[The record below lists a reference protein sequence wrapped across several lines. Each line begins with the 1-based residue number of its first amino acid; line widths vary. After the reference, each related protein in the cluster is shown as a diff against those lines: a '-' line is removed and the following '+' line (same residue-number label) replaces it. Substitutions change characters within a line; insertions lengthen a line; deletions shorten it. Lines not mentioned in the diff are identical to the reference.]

1 MDEHAHK
8 STVEGASPLEPPQNV
23 IVDDR
28 TLRIGVLL
36 AAHVIFLSAAA
47 LRIIRGQRR
56 HLLRSRAAWW
66 LQYYP
71 PLVWIPFVVAYV
83 LPLSI
88 ELAYGLQLAGV
99 VLAVGSALFA
109 AWAMWSL
116 GRSYGIR
123 MDLFE
128 GHRLVTEGPYRV
140 VRHPMYLGILSFHI
154 GAIFALQS
162 LLLLAATALYVVPF
176 TAVRIVAEERV
187 LLQGFGDA
195 YGAFVR
201 RVPALVPFA
210 R

>member
-1 MDEHAHK
+1 
-8 STVEGASPLEPPQNV
+8 
-23 IVDDR
+23 
-28 TLRIGVLL
+28 
-36 AAHVIFLSAAA
+36 
-47 LRIIRGQRR
+47 
-56 HLLRSRAAWW
+56 
-66 LQYYP
+66 
-71 PLVWIPFVVAYV
+71 VWIPFVVAYV

-99 VLAVGSALFA
+99 ALAGGSALFA

-187 LLQGFGDA
+187 LLQGFGEA

-201 RVPALVPFA
+201 RVPALIPFA

>member
-1 MDEHAHK
+1 M
-8 STVEGASPLEPPQNV
+8 
-23 IVDDR
+23 DDR
-28 TLRIGVLL
+28 ALRISVLL
-36 AAHVIFLSAAA
+36 AAHVIFLSAGA
-47 LRIIRGQRR
+47 LRIIRGQRG
-56 HLLRSRAAWW
+56 HLLRSHDAWW

-71 PLVWIPFVVAYV
+71 PLVWIPFVIAYFFPFPID
-83 LPLSI
+83 LPMPVR
-88 ELAYGLQLAGV
+88 LAG
-99 VLAVGSALFA
+99 LAVAIASAVFA

-116 GRSYGIR
+116 GKSYGIR
-123 MDLFE
+123 LDLFE

-154 GAIFALQS
+154 GATFAMQS
-162 LLLLAATALYVVPF
+162 LLLLAATAFYVVPF

-201 RVPALVPFA
+201 RVPTLVPFA